1 MLFVISLVIVAAFV
15 YFCGEV
21 LKKYPYIFYIG
32 AAVLSVA
39 ASAAYSMCAGSTI
52 PVFVKQNIIGIIT
65 KGSLGTAMFVA
76 VMYAGALPDR
86 TDIKK
91 RLMRIRGELSIT
103 AAVMVL
109 CHNITYGKTYF
120 RLLFTDST
128 AMPLTQRIAAVISL
142 LLIVLLIVLTA
153 TSFPSVRKKMN
164 PHSWKKLQ
172 RSAYVFYA
180 LTYVHIMLISV
191 PYARSGLIASRINV
205 IVYSIVFMVYAAMRL
220 TKCIYRHRS
229 SEADAYRMAA
239 AVRTV
244 CALMGIAVCVT
255 AFTGKAV
262 DSDSDGM
269 LSEAGGMHGYING
282 YDKADSAAQG
292 GATQNGATQNGTAT
306 YTGTAVCDIYGY
318 TVTVVMTMED
328 GKITGVTATSDAD
341 SQNAVYFDMADTPV
355 IQGIIEKQGTK
366 GVDAVS
372 GATLSSKAIKTA
384 FYNAYKSATR

>member
-15 YFCGEV
+15 YFFGEV
-21 LKKYPYIFYIG
+21 LKKHPYIFYIG

-52 PVFVKQNIIGIIT
+52 PVFVEQNIIGIIT

-86 TDIKK
+86 TGIKK

-180 LTYVHIMLISV
+180 LTYVHIMLISL
-191 PYARSGLIASRINV
+191 PYARSGLITSRINV
-205 IVYSIVFMVYAAMRL
+205 IVYSIVFMVYAVMRL

-229 SEADAYRMAA
+229 SAADAYRMAA
-239 AVRTV
+239 AVRTA
-244 CALMGIAVCVT
+244 CALIGISACAAAFAGNNDGTGDIMSDAITGRHNVDVT
-255 AFTGKAV
+255 DTETGIQKNT
-262 DSDSDGM
+262 G
-269 LSEAGGMHGYING
+269 
-282 YDKADSAAQG
+282 
-292 GATQNGATQNGTAT
+292 T

>member
-1 MLFVISLVIVAAFV
+1 MLFIISLVIVAAFV
-15 YFCGEV
+15 YFCGEA
-21 LKKYPYIFYIG
+21 LKKHPYGFYIG
-32 AAVLSVA
+32 AAVLSAAAFTADVMCHGST
-39 ASAAYSMCAGSTI
+39 ASAFA
-52 PVFVKQNIIGIIT
+52 KKNIIGIMT

-86 TDIKK
+86 TGVKK

-103 AAVMVL
+103 AAVIVL
-109 CHNITYGKTYF
+109 CHNITYGRTYF

-142 LLIVLLIVLTA
+142 LLIVLLIVLTV

-164 PHSWKKLQ
+164 SRSWKKLQ

-205 IVYSIVFMVYAAMRL
+205 VVYSIVFMVYAAMRL

-229 SEADAYRMAA
+229 SAPDAHRMAA
-239 AVRTV
+239 AVRTG
-244 CALMGIAVCVT
+244 CALIGISVCVV
-255 AFTGKAV
+255 AFAGNNDDTGDIMSGV
-262 DSDSDGM
+262 IQGRQ
-269 LSEAGGMHGYING
+269 
-282 YDKADSAAQG
+282 DSAVADTGAGAQKNTG
-292 GATQNGATQNGTAT
+292 T
-306 YTGTAVCDIYGY
+306 YTGTAVCDVYGY
-318 TVTVVMTMED
+318 TVTVTMTMEN
-328 GKITGVTATSDAD
+328 GKITEVTAVSDAD
-341 SQNAVYFDMADTPV
+341 RQNAEYFDMANIPV
-355 IQGIIEKQGTK
+355 TQGIIEKQGTK